1 MNDSFLLIQH
11 ENEQEFERIASILLN
26 KCAIQTHETLFRL
39 TDIEFYWNSQN
50 HIDHSTYKRKYVDPK
65 NGEWFFHYSGVDIA
79 LRNDAIGG
87 YGGILI
93 RGIYGFDEAISK
105 HYKGPMICAM
115 KLFSGTDAFSHSI
128 KTKIIDHNFEQLKI
142 EKGSRVGLGEN
153 AIKSGT
159 ESLKYRYYIY
169 IK

>member
-1 MNDSFLLIQH
+1 
-11 ENEQEFERIASILLN
+11 
-26 KCAIQTHETLFRL
+26 
-39 TDIEFYWNSQN
+39 
-50 HIDHSTYKRKYVDPK
+50 
-65 NGEWFFHYSGVDIA
+65 
-79 LRNDAIGG
+79 
-87 YGGILI
+87 
-93 RGIYGFDEAISK
+93 
-105 HYKGPMICAM
+105 MICAM
-115 KLFSGTDAFSHSI
+115 KLFSGTDAFSDSI